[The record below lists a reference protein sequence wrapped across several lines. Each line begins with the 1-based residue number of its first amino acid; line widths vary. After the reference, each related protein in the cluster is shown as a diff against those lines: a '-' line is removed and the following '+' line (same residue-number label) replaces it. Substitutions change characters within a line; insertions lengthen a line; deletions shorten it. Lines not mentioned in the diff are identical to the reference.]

1 MSETTAEYKVKTNTV
16 ILTEESDGIN
26 SKDYWGYALTPF
38 LFPDKVDEREIVIG
52 VKLTACRG
60 NHTQA
65 NIDITTFYGEYDEAC
80 VALQDLLEAIHRG
93 DRTWDVR
100 DHNSNL

>member
-1 MSETTAEYKVKTNTV
+1 MSETTAEYKVKTKEIKTNTV

-52 VKLTACRG
+52 VRLVSLLLV
-60 NHTQA
+60 
-65 NIDITTFYGEYDEAC
+65 GEIIRKRI
-80 VALQDLLEAIHRG
+80 LILLLFMVNMTKRVLLFKIC
-93 DRTWDVR
+93 
-100 DHNSNL
+100 